1 MIILS
6 ITHPTAP
13 GSHFDWHYFQNQH
26 LPLIGAK
33 LGNYG
38 LVSASVLKGE
48 KAADGSEPPVQA
60 TVLLTFGSEDHGK
73 AALYSDEAKDMFSDV
88 ANFTSAVPVMQFNT
102 PVR

>member
-13 GSHFDWHYFQNQH
+13 GSHFDWHYFQNRH
-26 LPLIGAK
+26 LPLIGTK

-60 TVLLTFGSEDHGK
+60 TVLLTFGSEGHAK
-73 AALYSDEAKDMFSDV
+73 AALSSGEAKDVFNDV
-88 ANFTSAVPVMQFNT
+88 ANFTTAVPSMQFNS